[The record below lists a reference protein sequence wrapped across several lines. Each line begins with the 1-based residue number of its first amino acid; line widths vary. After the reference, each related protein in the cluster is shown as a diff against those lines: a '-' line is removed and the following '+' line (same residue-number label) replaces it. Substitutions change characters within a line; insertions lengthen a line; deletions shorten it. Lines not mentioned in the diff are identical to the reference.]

1 MAYSQTLLEF
11 AEKSVGIKMR
21 SIFYY
26 LSITN
31 SKKNKINQLCIWLL
45 LNTTIIL
52 HLQQMRLLKSKIFIF
67 FLSFFFSLALFA
79 QTSNDRKDSEF
90 PYVVGN
96 IAFAVDSLE
105 TVVGDVRK
113 GQDFDFSIEIKNI
126 GDRTIA
132 FRDGKS
138 NRFVDLSYSPNVLK
152 PGERGLLNIKFEVV
166 RELPPGEMAVE
177 IAVESDDK
185 KSPFK
190 FLYLI
195 ANISEDPSLYEKK
208 TVIDTVPRL
217 IFEHLNYDFG
227 HMKKGKT
234 LYHAFLFTN
243 MGAQDL
249 EISEIITT
257 PGCKVVGWPEEITP
271 SEENGSIILKL
282 WFLANYGVQH
292 HTITILSNDPIN
304 PEIVLGV
311 HGTVYQKSATKR
323 NPDFCN
329 E

>member
-1 MAYSQTLLEF
+1 MQSL
-11 AEKSVGIKMR
+11 
-21 SIFYY
+21 
-26 LSITN
+26 
-31 SKKNKINQLCIWLL
+31 KNKIIILL
-45 LNTTIIL
+45 LSLFFAST
-52 HLQQMRLLKSKIFIF
+52 LLGQEKKEIV
-67 FLSFFFSLALFA
+67 
-79 QTSNDRKDSEF
+79 NPDF
-90 PYVVGN
+90 PFMVGN
-96 IAFAVDSLE
+96 VGFAVDSLE

-113 GQDFDFSIEIKNI
+113 GQDFIFSIDLKNF
-126 GDRTIA
+126 GDRTIT

-138 NRFVDLSYSPNVLK
+138 SRFVDLSYSPNVLK
-152 PGERGLLNIKFEVV
+152 PGESGTLNITFEVV

-177 IAVESDDK
+177 IAVETDDK

-190 FLYLI
+190 FLYLL
-195 ANISEDPSLYEKK
+195 ANISEDPSLYDQK

-243 MGAQDL
+243 MGGQDL
-249 EISEIITT
+249 EITEITTT
-257 PGCKVVGWPEEITP
+257 PGCKVVGWPEKIVA
-271 SEENGSIILKL
+271 SEENGGIIVKL

-292 HTITILSNDPIN
+292 HTITIMSNDPVH

-311 HGTVYQKSATKR
+311 HGTVYQKAATKR

>member
-1 MAYSQTLLEF
+1 MQ
-11 AEKSVGIKMR
+11 
-21 SIFYY
+21 
-26 LSITN
+26 
-31 SKKNKINQLCIWLL
+31 
-45 LNTTIIL
+45 
-52 HLQQMRLLKSKIFIF
+52 LLKSRILTLLFGF
-67 FLSFFFSLALFA
+67 VFSLTLFA
-79 QTSNDRKDSEF
+79 QTNKNEIDSAYPF
-90 PYVVGN
+90 VVGN
-96 IAFAVDSLE
+96 IGFAVDSLE

-113 GQDFDFSIEIKNI
+113 GQDFNFSIEIKNF
-126 GDRTIA
+126 GDRSIT
-132 FRDGKS
+132 FRNGKS
-138 NRFVDLSYSPNVLK
+138 SRFVDLSYSQNVLRHD
-152 PGERGLLNIKFEVV
+152 ETALLNIKFEVV

-177 IAVESDDK
+177 IAVETDDK

-190 FLYLI
+190 FLYLL
-195 ANISEDPSLYEKK
+195 ANISEDPSLYERK

-249 EISEIITT
+249 EILEIITT
-257 PGCKVVGWPEEITP
+257 PGCKVVGWPEKITP
-271 SEENGSIILKL
+271 SEDNGSIILKL

-292 HTITILSNDPIN
+292 HTITIISNDPVN

>member
-1 MAYSQTLLEF
+1 MQ
-11 AEKSVGIKMR
+11 
-21 SIFYY
+21 
-26 LSITN
+26 
-31 SKKNKINQLCIWLL
+31 
-45 LNTTIIL
+45 
-52 HLQQMRLLKSKIFIF
+52 LLKSRILTLLFGF
-67 FLSFFFSLALFA
+67 VFSLTLFA
-79 QTSNDRKDSEF
+79 QTNKNEIDSAYPF
-90 PYVVGN
+90 VVGN
-96 IAFAVDSLE
+96 IGFAVDSLE

-113 GQDFDFSIEIKNI
+113 GQDFNFSIEIKNF
-126 GDRTIA
+126 GDRSIT
-132 FRDGKS
+132 FRNGKS
-138 NRFVDLSYSPNVLK
+138 SRFVDLSYSQNVLR
-152 PGERGLLNIKFEVV
+152 PGETALLNIKFEVV

-177 IAVESDDK
+177 IAVETDDK

-190 FLYLI
+190 FLYLL
-195 ANISEDPSLYEKK
+195 ANISEDPSLYERK

-249 EISEIITT
+249 EILEIITT
-257 PGCKVVGWPEEITP
+257 PGCKVVGWPEKITP
-271 SEENGSIILKL
+271 SEDNGSIILKL

-292 HTITILSNDPIN
+292 HTITIISNDPVN

>member
-1 MAYSQTLLEF
+1 MQS
-11 AEKSVGIKMR
+11 IK
-21 SIFYY
+21 I
-26 LSITN
+26 
-31 SKKNKINQLCIWLL
+31 KLL
-45 LNTTIIL
+45 LMFL
-52 HLQQMRLLKSKIFIF
+52 GL
-67 FLSFFFSLALFA
+67 FLSFALLGQA
-79 QTSNDRKDSEF
+79 NKDEVDIGF
-90 PYVVGN
+90 PFIVGN
-96 IAFAVDSLE
+96 IGFAVDSLE
-105 TVVGDVRK
+105 TVIGDVRK
-113 GQDFDFSIEIKNI
+113 GQDFNFSIDLKNI
-126 GDRTIA
+126 GDRSIT

-138 NRFVDLSYSPNVLK
+138 SRFVDLTYSPNVLK
-152 PGERGLLNIKFEVV
+152 PGEIGSVDIKFEVV

-195 ANISEDPSLYEKK
+195 ANISEDPSLYVQK

-217 IFEHLNYDFG
+217 IFEHFNYDFG
-227 HMKKGKT
+227 HMKKGNT

-249 EISEIITT
+249 VISEIITT
-257 PGCKVVGWPEEITP
+257 PGCKIVGWPAHIVP
-271 SEENGSIILKL
+271 SEENGSIIVKL

-292 HTITILSNDPIN
+292 HTITVLSNDPRN
-304 PEIVLGV
+304 PEIVLSV
-311 HGTVYQKSATKR
+311 HGTVYQKSSTKR